1 MLRNR
6 TVLLELCGSVSS
18 HVQGRSCQEAGKD
31 GWHLAQEVV
40 FSMLQNRLPAE

>member
-6 TVLLELCGSVSS
+6 IVLLELCGSVSS

-31 GWHLAQEVV
+31 GWHLAQELV